1 MLVCGL
7 LLTAR
12 DLVLYR
18 TEDNKLKHKNLF
30 VDKRDK
36 RQKDNNYNLNQS
48 HINGILA
55 LIRDF
60 NSEVKNR

>member
-1 MLVCGL
+1 MLACGL

-18 TEDNKLKHKNLF
+18 NEDNKLKHKNLF

-55 LIRDF
+55 LIRVF